1 MISRPSL
8 SAVIATFVVSLILE
22 LIRLPEMISMLR
34 PEWLVL
40 TVFFWTLRAP
50 NLVGITVAFFV
61 GLLLDVVSGSYLGV
75 NALALCIVAYLAI
88 GMHKRFKLY
97 PLLQQSFVAFFI
109 VGVHLLVTSTFNSL
123 LSRSEDPSELLLRAM
138 ISGFFWPILVVI
150 YDRLSMA
157 FRI

>member
-97 PLLQQSFVAFFI
+97 PLLQQSFVYYKIA
-109 VGVHLLVTSTFNSL
+109 
-123 LSRSEDPSELLLRAM
+123 
-138 ISGFFWPILVVI
+138 
-150 YDRLSMA
+150 
-157 FRI
+157 